1 MLEIDYFKEFNSALT
16 ICDRDGKILYM
27 NDKSKKT
34 FKAEDDSLI
43 GISLF
48 DCHNENSIAM
58 IKNMLENDS
67 SNSYTIEKNG
77 VKKLIYQS
85 PWKEGGSVKGMI
97 ELSIEIPENMP
108 HFKRT

>member
-16 ICDRDGKILYM
+16 ICDRDGIILYM

-43 GISLF
+43 GKSLF